1 MNAPPLKPRNRF
13 ALPLVGLAALFLAP
27 PSCKP
32 PEGSAAAAPPE
43 VLVKKAAARD
53 VPVYREWIGTLQGSE
68 NADIRARVAGFIIK
82 RDYQE
87 GALIKKGHL
96 LFQLDARP
104 FETALSEAKF
114 QLAQGCAIQ
123 CASQSEYERS
133 KALFE
138 QKVISEKEFINKT
151 QLNESNRAKVEALTA
166 AVELARLNV
175 EYCRI
180 SSPIDGIVAIAQA
193 NVGDLVGT
201 AGNPVL
207 TTVSTLDPIKI
218 VFPISETEYFAASQR
233 VQESMGK
240 PFNQRPE
247 SIELILAGGK
257 LYPRKARLLSVDL
270 QVKASTGTILVTA
283 LLPNPGNVLRPG
295 VFARARIVAN
305 VLKDAVV
312 VPQQAV
318 NEIQGTYQLGIV
330 GADGKAEIRMVQV
343 GVRADQ
349 DWVITSGLKK
359 GEKVVVEGF
368 QKIKQGMPVTTK
380 PWKSGMGKAAT
391 PATEENPDAQPE
403 AP

>member
-1 MNAPPLKPRNRF
+1 MLIGVMAMSLGIP
-13 ALPLVGLAALFLAP
+13 A
-27 PSCKP
+27 CKR
-32 PEGSAAAAPPE
+32 PEGGASAQSPE
-43 VLVKKAAARD
+43 VLVKKAVTRD

-96 LFQLDARP
+96 LFELDARP
-104 FETALSEAKF
+104 FETALAEAKF
-114 QLAQGCAIQ
+114 QLAQGCAVQ
-123 CASQSEYERS
+123 RASQSEYERS
-133 KALFE
+133 KTLFE
-138 QKVISEKEFINKT
+138 KKVISEKEFINKT
-151 QLNESNRAKVEALTA
+151 QLNESNRAKVKALTESA
-166 AVELARLNV
+166 ELARLNV

-180 SSPIDGIVAIAQA
+180 TSPIDGIVAIAQA

-218 VFPISETEYFAASQR
+218 VFPISEAEYFEASQR

-247 SIELILAGGK
+247 SIELILSGNK
-257 LYPRKARLLSVDL
+257 FYPHKARLLSVDL
-270 QVKASTGTILVTA
+270 QVRASTGTILVTA

-295 VFARARIVAN
+295 VFARARIVAR
-305 VLKDAVV
+305 VLKNAVI

-318 NEIQGTYQLGIV
+318 NEIQGTYQLGVI
-330 GADGKAEIRMVQV
+330 GGDGKAEIRMVQV
-343 GVRADQ
+343 GVRTDQ
-349 DWVITSGLKK
+349 DWVITSGVKA

-368 QKIKQGMPVTTK
+368 PKIKQGMPVTTK
-380 PWKSGMGKAAT
+380 PWRGKAA
-391 PATEENPDAQPE
+391 AENPDAQPE